1 MANSLYGKAREKFA
15 QAALNWDTSTIKVVL
30 VDTGAYTVSI
40 DVHEFLSDIPSGAR
54 IATSPALT
62 GKTSVLGECDADD
75 VTVVAVSGTTIE
87 AAVIYADTGTPATS
101 ALIAFIDT
109 ATGLVL
115 TPNGGD
121 VLIGWNNGVNK
132 IFRL

>member
-15 QAALNWDTSTIKVVL
+15 QAALNWNTSPIKVVL
-30 VDTGAYTVSI
+30 VDTGAYTPSI
-40 DVHEFLSDIPSGAR
+40 DVHEFLSDIPAGAR

-62 GKTSVLGECDADD
+62 GKTSILGECDADD
-75 VTVVAVSGTTIE
+75 VTVVGVAGATIE
-87 AAVIYADTGTPATS
+87 AAVIIADTGVATTS

-109 ATGLVL
+109 ATGLTL

-121 VLIGWNNGVNK
+121 VLIGWNNGANK